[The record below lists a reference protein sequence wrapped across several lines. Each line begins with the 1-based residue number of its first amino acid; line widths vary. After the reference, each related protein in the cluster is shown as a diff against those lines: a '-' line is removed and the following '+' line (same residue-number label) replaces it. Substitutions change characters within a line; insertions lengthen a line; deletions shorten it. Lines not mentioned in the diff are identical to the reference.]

1 MLHTPD
7 FRILLSV
14 FGKMNEFYLD
24 CLDKLNYNV
33 RRYRNFYLRKD
44 F

>member
-1 MLHTPD
+1 MYTPD
-7 FRILLSV
+7 FSSFRGFLV
-14 FGKMNEFYLD
+14 QKNEFCLD

-33 RRYRNFYLRKD
+33 GSYGNFYLRKD